1 MKKLN
6 TNEKKRKLVSDYFK
20 VQNKITKIDKTDKT
34 EEIKDNPGLKPETTQ
49 PEHIMSV
56 NIDLNNVNKFD
67 IGNFI
72 DKSYEFKS
80 NEDKL
85 EILNN
90 IWVPESN
97 YIFPKVGNRNLKFQ
111 YQWLQK
117 WHWLAYSSLLN
128 GALCKFCV
136 LFSRKKG
143 GIGDQALGVLCTVQF
158 NSWKNAIEKFSLHE
172 MKEYHK
178 NCIITV
184 QTLRHNVSVI
194 LR

>member
-20 VQNKITKIDKTDKT
+20 VQNKITTIDKTDKT
-34 EEIKDNPGLKPETTQ
+34 EETKDNPGLKPETTQ

-56 NIDLNNVNKFD
+56 NIDLNNVNTFG

-90 IWVPESN
+90 I
-97 YIFPKVGNRNLKFQ
+97 
-111 YQWLQK
+111 
-117 WHWLAYSSLLN
+117 
-128 GALCKFCV
+128 
-136 LFSRKKG
+136 
-143 GIGDQALGVLCTVQF
+143 
-158 NSWKNAIEKFSLHE
+158 
-172 MKEYHK
+172 
-178 NCIITV
+178 
-184 QTLRHNVSVI
+184 
-194 LR
+194 